1 MNHSFDIEYAEK
13 YGVFEAI
20 MINNF
25 QYWIIKNKANGTNN
39 YDGHTWTY
47 NSVKALEEIF
57 PYWKTGQIR
66 RCIDSLVE
74 QDVLIK
80 GDYNKNRYERPLWY
94 AFANESMFLNK
105 KYDLPKTESRQSEND
120 KCITDVNTN
129 VNTNT
134 IIPPL
139 SPKGEN
145 VRIDYKGLD
154 KAVSEWLEY
163 KAEKR
168 QKYSGPKST
177 QTMINRLWKLS
188 NGNPEK
194 AMEIVLYSMS
204 GNYQGLFE
212 PKQNSY
218 APASKPSAPRK
229 SKVKYYDTDF
239 PDCVRVATREEYNLL
254 VSGNPDST
262 FVITQEY
269 FD

>member
-1 MNHSFDIEYAEK
+1 MARLTIKKFFGAAPNDLLNNPNVSFKAKGLYAFMNSKPEDWDFSVESIANQNKEGRDSISAAIKELEASGYLTRKKYKDALGQFHIEYILSEIPD
-13 YGVFEAI
+13 YGKPDDGKPDDGKHPKQYKKDFTKKEF
-20 MINNF
+20 IN
-25 QYWIIKNKANGTNN
+25 K
-39 YDGHTWTY
+39 
-47 NSVKALEEIF
+47 EE
-57 PYWKTGQIR
+57 
-66 RCIDSLVE
+66 
-74 QDVLIK
+74 
-80 GDYNKNRYERPLWY
+80 
-94 AFANESMFLNK
+94 
-105 KYDLPKTESRQSEND
+105 
-120 KCITDVNTN
+120 
-129 VNTNT
+129 
-134 IIPPL
+134 IPPL

-154 KAVSEWLEY
+154 RAVSEWLEY

-239 PDCVRVATREEYNLL
+239 PDRVRVATREEYNLL